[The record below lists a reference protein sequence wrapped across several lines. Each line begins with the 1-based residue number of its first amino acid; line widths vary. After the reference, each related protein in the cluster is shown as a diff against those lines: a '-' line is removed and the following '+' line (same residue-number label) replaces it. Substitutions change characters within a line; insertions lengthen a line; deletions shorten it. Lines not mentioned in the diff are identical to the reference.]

1 MRCLLAIVK
10 LAIQPYTSEVVKFDE
25 SESVS
30 NNIRQIGQGSQHFA
44 NRRLACCVD
53 VWIDATH
60 RNRCCNLLLSPT
72 MADRPSS
79 VRLPLNVLNPGT
91 STRRG
96 RRSCCRCLIW
106 TVFIV
111 AAFCTAWISLFV
123 GWSFRQWISNI
134 RSPHKEHYFNA
145 TQDPLPNLIVRP
157 LIDENQ
163 TFDIAVSVWLKATEE
178 EEAVYRRNRAA
189 DVVIG
194 DKGEGILTKIDVP
207 PGIGDANDKIED
219 PQDEREDILETPL
232 FSDIVFRGLR
242 LKDKGISQ
250 KVQFRLP
257 TARLYVAY

>member
-1 MRCLLAIVK
+1 
-10 LAIQPYTSEVVKFDE
+10 
-25 SESVS
+25 
-30 NNIRQIGQGSQHFA
+30 
-44 NRRLACCVD
+44 
-53 VWIDATH
+53 
-60 RNRCCNLLLSPT
+60 
-72 MADRPSS
+72 
-79 VRLPLNVLNPGT
+79 
-91 STRRG
+91 
-96 RRSCCRCLIW
+96 LIW

-111 AAFCTAWISLFV
+111 AVFCTAWVLLFV
-123 GWSFRQWISNI
+123 GWSFRQWISNL

-163 TFDIAVSVWLKATEE
+163 TFDIAVSVWLRATEE
-178 EEAVYRRNRAA
+178 EEAAYRRNRTA

-207 PGIGDANDKIED
+207 IGVGDANDKIED